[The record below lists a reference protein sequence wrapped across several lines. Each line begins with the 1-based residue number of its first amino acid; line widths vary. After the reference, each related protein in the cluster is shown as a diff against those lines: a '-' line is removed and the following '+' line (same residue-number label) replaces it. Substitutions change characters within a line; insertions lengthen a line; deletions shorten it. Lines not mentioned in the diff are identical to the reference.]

1 MTTEINNPSLGP
13 PELTFVAVAIVVVV
27 LSAPFVPSPGISKAT
42 LVVVAAL
49 VEVERDTARVVL
61 VTSASVVVE
70 ASELEVV
77 DSSGTVV
84 VDSVV
89 VEGNVVGGQ
98 MSPGFVVT
106 SQVCA
111 GAAEV
116 VGEAGS
122 SRTPST
128 ATTAAIKSAAMRPL
142 RDAPPATDVSLAHRG
157 RRQGTTSAKR
167 LDRMPTPGTG
177 SACQSVGS

>member
-42 LVVVAAL
+42 LVEVAAL

-61 VTSASVVVE
+61 VTCFSVVVVVGASVVDEVVGIV
-70 ASELEVV
+70 LEVVV
-77 DSSGTVV
+77 DSSVV
-84 VDSVV
+84 VVGQGSV
-89 VEGNVVGGQ
+89 GSLVGTG
-98 MSPGFVVT
+98 
-106 SQVCA
+106 QVCA
-111 GAAEV
+111 GAANV

-128 ATTAAIKSAAMRPL
+128 ATTAAIKSAATRPL